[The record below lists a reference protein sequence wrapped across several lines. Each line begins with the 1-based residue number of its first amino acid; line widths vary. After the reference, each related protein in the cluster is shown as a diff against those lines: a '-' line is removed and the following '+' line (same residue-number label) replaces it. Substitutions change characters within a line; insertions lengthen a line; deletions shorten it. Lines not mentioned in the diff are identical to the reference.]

1 MGKNFPRGRF
11 FAGAMLVFGGFLA
24 FAAVFGVFDM
34 RGIANLAA

>member
-1 MGKNFPRGRF
+1 MGKSFPRGRF
-11 FAGAMLVFGGFLA
+11 FAGCHVGFGVFLA